1 MVSNRKI
8 KMLIFFFRDK
18 NKKKWLQIIKEF
30 TSLYISK
37 KKIPLYYISNL
48 LYRKN
53 VINYKNYLSLEESKT
68 FLLWSYAQGGHH
80 IPVAENK
87 FLFHNLLIENKIATP
102 RVFFII

>member
-37 KKIPLYYISNL
+37 KKY
-48 LYRKN
+48 
-53 VINYKNYLSLEESKT
+53 
-68 FLLWSYAQGGHH
+68 H
-80 IPVAENK
+80 
-87 FLFHNLLIENKIATP
+87 
-102 RVFFII
+102 FIILVIYFIEKT